1 MNVHIKAGPI
11 REVVWPL
18 SVSRS
23 KLEGLN
29 HGHSKEV
36 HLGAPENLT
45 GTAALSDA
53 KVDDLLI
60 GHKLSLCIDEPLRLE
75 GGRVLKEVW
84 VMKYCSREIV
94 HLKIE
99 LFILIILILRV
110 LDGRSHLGTLWEEI
124 VTHCGVCICVVLDC
138 QCEVGTVPCYLLQRV
153 SINETILH

>member
-1 MNVHIKAGPI
+1 MYVHIKAGPI

-18 SVSRS
+18 SVSGG

-60 GHKLSLCIDEPLRLE
+60 GHKLSLGIDEPLRLE

-84 VMKYCSREIV
+84 VMKYCSCEIV

-99 LFILIILILRV
+99 LFVFIIILDILIV
-110 LDGRSHLGTLWEEI
+110 LAG
-124 VTHCGVCICVVLDC
+124 
-138 QCEVGTVPCYLLQRV
+138 
-153 SINETILH
+153 